1 MIVTYTQSNIYIY
14 VYICVYYN
22 KIIYIYNVVNIAR
35 TCGYLLVPPIRCTCQ
50 ALIAAPGQHMP
61 RRLMEATEGALR
73 RGGVA
78 TAHQDVGETIN
89 ALEEQR
95 VSEGVYG
102 LTTIFL

>member
-1 MIVTYTQSNIYIY
+1 
-14 VYICVYYN
+14 
-22 KIIYIYNVVNIAR
+22 
-35 TCGYLLVPPIRCTCQ
+35 
-50 ALIAAPGQHMP
+50 MP
-61 RRLMEATEGALR
+61 RRLVEATEGALR

>member
-1 MIVTYTQSNIYIY
+1 MIVTYTIKYIYI
-14 VYICVYYN
+14 C
-22 KIIYIYNVVNIAR
+22 IIIKLYIYNVVNIAR

-50 ALIAAPGQHMP
+50 ALIAALGQHMP